1 MLSNMSWQPHHIS
14 DISFTSQCSGHWHDW
29 VDDQVVDSQL
39 QPDELGFHADV
50 TTDSSFSA
58 PAGAPESDY
67 GHNALQHAHHIIP
80 VWLQSAPDQQSLFAG
95 PQNPLE
101 PTNNSLLTGNW
112 LTSPVFD
119 DKEFNGCE
127 ASSAKLPSTTIAPST
142 GACIIPLH
150 DKPSRTNYVR
160 IKDLELDITPSPYS
174 KAVDTGSSIDYGAI
188 SPLRLYSLPVDP
200 HVQGNSIGTTKGNK
214 QLTCNT
220 KLGQKDNLGPHGKPH
235 QSSGNMKRAETL
247 NFTQPNRLSS
257 MIKTSCP
264 GINAKSAPGE
274 GVGRELLKE
283 WFNAHRNFPYPTCEE
298 ESSFMSSTG
307 LTLRQIRTYFA
318 NQRARNIR
326 RAVDQSSSYSITRF
340 DNPSAADSSS
350 SLPGVFRKFCC
361 DKDTPKPTENSGSL
375 PSEGPPLFPFLASG
389 QYGSNTGNA
398 EAVNEGSSTL
408 TFSNALNL
416 SASHCPT
423 VGRKGKKRFAPSSS
437 LLEIQ
442 STAEDTNSYYCTFCV
457 KQLKDRYEWKRH
469 EATHVVAIRWT
480 CMPNNEAVIQNKCVF
495 CQAHCPSLEH
505 LEEHNVQACLD
516 RPLSTRV
523 FSRKDH
529 LSQHAKQAHLSKQE
543 AHSSSSSG
551 FNVPPSWMSEVDSS
565 EFAPG
570 ILWCGFCRTD
580 LSSWTERIDHISS
593 HFQEGAKMVNWR
605 YKLT

>member
-1 MLSNMSWQPHHIS
+1 MSWQPHHIS
-14 DISFTSQCSGHWHDW
+14 DISFTSQCSEHWRDW
-29 VDDQVVDSQL
+29 VDDQAVDTQP
-39 QPDELGFHADV
+39 QPDELVVFGALKDELLV
-50 TTDSSFSA
+50 TSA
-58 PAGAPESDY
+58 WNPAGAPESYY
-67 GHNALQHAHHIIP
+67 GHNALQ
-80 VWLQSAPDQQSLFAG
+80 SSLFAD
-95 PQNPLE
+95 PQNSLE
-101 PTNNSLLTGNW
+101 PTNNSLLTSNW

-119 DKEFNGCE
+119 SKEFNSRE
-127 ASSAKLPSTTIAPST
+127 AFSAKLPSTTIAPST
-142 GACIIPLH
+142 RACIIPLH
-150 DKPSRTNYVR
+150 DEQGRANYVQ
-160 IKDLELDITPSPYS
+160 IKDLELDTTPSFCS
-174 KAVDTGSSIDYGAI
+174 KAVDKGSSTDYGAT
-188 SPLRLYSLPVDP
+188 SPSRLYSLPADLQ
-200 HVQGNSIGTTKGNK
+200 VQGNLVETTKGNE
-214 QLTCNT
+214 QLTRNT
-220 KLGQKDNLGPHGKPH
+220 KLGQKDTLGPHGKPH
-235 QSSGNMKRAETL
+235 QSSGNTKRAETL
-247 NFTQPNRLSS
+247 NFTQPNPLSS
-257 MIKTSCP
+257 IIRTSCP

-298 ESSFMSSTG
+298 ETSFMSSTG

-326 RAVDQSSSYSITRF
+326 RAINQSSSYSITRF
-340 DNPSAADSSS
+340 DNPSADLSSS
-350 SLPGVFRKFCC
+350 PPGVFRKFRC

-375 PSEGPPLFPFLASG
+375 PSEEPPLFPFWASE
-389 QYGSNTGNA
+389 QYGSNPGNA
-398 EAVNEGSSTL
+398 EAVNGESSTL

-423 VGRKGKKRFAPSSS
+423 IGRKGKKRFAPSSS

-457 KQLKDRYEWKRH
+457 KQLKGRYEWKRH
-469 EATHVVAIRWT
+469 EATHVVAIQWT
-480 CMPNNEAVIQNKCVF
+480 CMPNNEAVMQNKCVF
-495 CQAHCPSLEH
+495 CQAHYPSFEH
-505 LEEHNVQACLD
+505 LEEHNIQACLD

>member
-1 MLSNMSWQPHHIS
+1 LSAWN
-14 DISFTSQCSGHWHDW
+14 
-29 VDDQVVDSQL
+29 
-39 QPDELGFHADV
+39 
-50 TTDSSFSA
+50 

-67 GHNALQHAHHIIP
+67 GHNALQS
-80 VWLQSAPDQQSLFAG
+80 VPDQRSPFAG

-101 PTNNSLLTGNW
+101 PTNSSLLTGNW
-112 LTSPVFD
+112 LTSPVF
-119 DKEFNGCE
+119 
-127 ASSAKLPSTTIAPST
+127 STTIAPST

-150 DKPSRTNYVR
+150 DKQGRADYVR
-160 IKDLELDITPSPYS
+160 IKDLELDITPNSCS
-174 KAVDTGSSIDYGAI
+174 KAVDTGSSIDYGAT
-188 SPLRLYSLPVDP
+188 SPSRLYSLPADLQ
-200 HVQGNSIGTTKGNK
+200 VQGNSIETTKGNE
-214 QLTCNT
+214 QLTWNT
-220 KLGQKDNLGPHGKPH
+220 KLGQKDTLGPHGKPH
-235 QSSGNMKRAETL
+235 QSSGNTKRAETL
-247 NFTQPNRLSS
+247 NFTQPNPLSS

-283 WFNAHRNFPYPTCEE
+283 WLNAHRNFPYPTCEE

-326 RAVDQSSSYSITRF
+326 RGSLHLDKSSREMLTTYPAINQSSSYSITHF
-340 DNPSAADSSS
+340 DNPSAADLSSS
-350 SLPGVFRKFCC
+350 PPGVFRKFRC

-375 PSEGPPLFPFLASG
+375 PSEGPPLFPFWASG
-389 QYGSNTGNA
+389 QYGSNP
-398 EAVNEGSSTL
+398 AVNEESSTL

-457 KQLKDRYEWKRH
+457 KQLKGRYEWKRH
-469 EATHVVAIRWT
+469 EATHVVAIQWT

-495 CQAHCPSLEH
+495 CQAHYPSLEH
-505 LEEHNVQACLD
+505 LEEHNIQACLD

-543 AHSSSSSG
+543 THSSSSSG

-605 YKLT
+605 YPLTRRGAMPSCTVHEHHAELYARHQQSM